1 MRFFFAIT
9 FFLTFGFNLFASDPT
24 WKWAKQ
30 VGGNGYDKASCIV
43 STPENVYW
51 SGFFSD
57 TITFG
62 NTVLVPKSE
71 DAFLIKSDNF
81 GEMDWVL
88 QCGGIGSQIIHK
100 IDIINLNYS
109 VIVGSFSESLNIGD
123 YNFTSTGKQDG
134 FISKI
139 NENGTPSWVKIIKGL
154 EDNVSNF
161 ILSDEQNNIYV
172 SGYFKGQLIFDG
184 DTLQN
189 ESVNNY
195 SSFVIKLNSNGE
207 KIWIKK
213 MGGLQYSNVFI
224 YGMENAADESIFMA
238 GSLLGFPTFDIGDT
252 LEIGNKSN
260 GFLAKMNENGNF
272 NWVKPTGEFSGQ
284 FSNIAIDGDENIY
297 ITANFGYN
305 STHSAVLDTITIFSS
320 GNFDDIVVA
329 KFDKNANIQW
339 AKVGGSFN
347 FQDQPLDIEVKNNG
361 DTYIVGWF
369 GGDKLIWQTD
379 TLFSFGGGDIFLVKF
394 NTEGDLIWLKQA
406 GGNPSDDVDEITD
419 IDLQNEDIFCVGNF
433 TNSCY
438 FDTILLDNGVNGNG
452 FLALLD
458 ESELTNIQT
467 EHNSFEK
474 VLIYP
479 NPTNRFLS
487 ILGMDTGLEEIE
499 YSIFDIYGKILK
511 SERYIGMPI
520 SVEHLQNGIYFI
532 KIKQLENT
540 SIYKF
545 IVE

>member
-9 FFLTFGFNLFASDPT
+9 LFLTFGFNLFASDPT

-361 DTYIVGWF
+361 DTYIGGWF

-406 GGNPSDDVDEITD
+406 GGNLSVKY
-419 IDLQNEDIFCVGNF
+419 C
-433 TNSCY
+433 
-438 FDTILLDNGVNGNG
+438 
-452 FLALLD
+452 
-458 ESELTNIQT
+458 
-467 EHNSFEK
+467 
-474 VLIYP
+474 
-479 NPTNRFLS
+479 NRW
-487 ILGMDTGLEEIE
+487 
-499 YSIFDIYGKILK
+499 
-511 SERYIGMPI
+511 
-520 SVEHLQNGIYFI
+520 
-532 KIKQLENT
+532 
-540 SIYKF
+540 
-545 IVE
+545 

>member
-9 FFLTFGFNLFASDPT
+9 LFLTFGFNLFASDPT

-100 IDIINLNYS
+100 IDINNFNYS

-361 DTYIVGWF
+361 DTYIGGWF

-438 FDTILLDNGVNGNG
+438 FDTILLDNGVNGNA

>member
-9 FFLTFGFNLFASDPT
+9 LFLTFGFNLFASDPT

-361 DTYIVGWF
+361 DTYIGGWF

-438 FDTILLDNGVNGNG
+438 FDTILLDNGVNGNA

>member
-9 FFLTFGFNLFASDPT
+9 LFLTFGFNLFASDPT

-88 QCGGIGSQIIHK
+88 QCGGIGSQIINK
-100 IDIINLNYS
+100 IDIIDFNKTI
-109 VIVGSFSESLNIGD
+109 IVGSFSESLNIGD

-361 DTYIVGWF
+361 DTYIGGWF

-438 FDTILLDNGVNGNG
+438 FDTILLDNGVNGNA

>member
-88 QCGGIGSQIIHK
+88 QCGGIGSQIINK
-100 IDIINLNYS
+100 IDIIDFNKTI
-109 VIVGSFSESLNIGD
+109 IVGSFSESLNIGD

-361 DTYIVGWF
+361 DTYIGGWF

-458 ESELTNIQT
+458 ESELTNIKS
-467 EHNSFEK
+467 ENNSFEK
-474 VLIYP
+474 VLVFP

>member
-100 IDIINLNYS
+100 IDIINFNYS

-361 DTYIVGWF
+361 DTYIGGWF

>member
-9 FFLTFGFNLFASDPT
+9 LFLTFGFNLFASDPT

-361 DTYIVGWF
+361 DTYIGGWF

>member
-1 MRFFFAIT
+1 
-9 FFLTFGFNLFASDPT
+9 
-24 WKWAKQ
+24 
-30 VGGNGYDKASCIV
+30 
-43 STPENVYW
+43 
-51 SGFFSD
+51 
-57 TITFG
+57 
-62 NTVLVPKSE
+62 
-71 DAFLIKSDNF
+71 
-81 GEMDWVL
+81 
-88 QCGGIGSQIIHK
+88 
-100 IDIINLNYS
+100 
-109 VIVGSFSESLNIGD
+109 
-123 YNFTSTGKQDG
+123 
-134 FISKI
+134 
-139 NENGTPSWVKIIKGL
+139 
-154 EDNVSNF
+154 
-161 ILSDEQNNIYV
+161 
-172 SGYFKGQLIFDG
+172 
-184 DTLQN
+184 
-189 ESVNNY
+189 
-195 SSFVIKLNSNGE
+195 
-207 KIWIKK
+207 

-361 DTYIVGWF
+361 DTYIGGWF

-458 ESELTNIQT
+458 ESELTNIKS
-467 EHNSFEK
+467 ENNSFEK
-474 VLIYP
+474 VLVFP

-520 SVEHLQNGIYFI
+520 SVEQLQNGIYFI

>member
-9 FFLTFGFNLFASDPT
+9 LFLTFGFNLFASDPT

-361 DTYIVGWF
+361 DTYIGGWF

-438 FDTILLDNGVNGNG
+438 FDTIHL
-452 FLALLD
+452 
-458 ESELTNIQT
+458 SLT
-467 EHNSFEK
+467 
-474 VLIYP
+474 
-479 NPTNRFLS
+479 RF
-487 ILGMDTGLEEIE
+487 
-499 YSIFDIYGKILK
+499 
-511 SERYIGMPI
+511 
-520 SVEHLQNGIYFI
+520 
-532 KIKQLENT
+532 
-540 SIYKF
+540 
-545 IVE
+545 

>member
-9 FFLTFGFNLFASDPT
+9 LFLTFGFNLFASDPT

-100 IDIINLNYS
+100 IDIINFNYS

-361 DTYIVGWF
+361 DTYIGGWF

>member
-100 IDIINLNYS
+100 IDIINFNYS

-361 DTYIVGWF
+361 DTYIGGWF

-458 ESELTNIQT
+458 ESELTNIKS
-467 EHNSFEK
+467 ENNSFEK
-474 VLIYP
+474 VLVFP

>member
-88 QCGGIGSQIIHK
+88 QCGGIGSQIINK
-100 IDIINLNYS
+100 IDIIDFNKTI
-109 VIVGSFSESLNIGD
+109 IVGSFSESLNIGD

-361 DTYIVGWF
+361 DTYIGGWF

>member
-9 FFLTFGFNLFASDPT
+9 LFLTFGFNLFASDPT

-88 QCGGIGSQIIHK
+88 QCGGIGSQIINK
-100 IDIINLNYS
+100 IDIIDFNKTI
-109 VIVGSFSESLNIGD
+109 IVGSFSESLNIGD

-361 DTYIVGWF
+361 DTYIGGWF

>member
-361 DTYIVGWF
+361 DTYIGGWF

-458 ESELTNIQT
+458 ESELTNIKS
-467 EHNSFEK
+467 ENNSFEK
-474 VLIYP
+474 VLVFP

>member
-81 GEMDWVL
+81 GEMNWVL

-139 NENGTPSWVKIIKGL
+139 NENGTPSWVKIIKGS
-154 EDNVSNF
+154 EDNIANLVQAD
-161 ILSDEQNNIYV
+161 IQDNIYV
-172 SGYFKGQLIFDG
+172 SGYFKGLLIFDG

-361 DTYIVGWF
+361 DTYIGGWF

-458 ESELTNIQT
+458 ESELTNIKS
-467 EHNSFEK
+467 ENNSFEK
-474 VLIYP
+474 VLVFP